1 MVSLPSNHMVKA
13 LLDCYYL
20 NALNLHHIFLEK
32 LSSKQRLKVK
42 IFIIDTNN
50 CLNRIISSLNP
61 LHKELTP
68 RFWLVNTFSN
78 CFLFNIAE
86 CKVNDYK
93 NIHLQKLNDIF
104 IDFLQNSKTVVIISD
119 ASTKN
124 NVTMSIAHVYSSQNI
139 VAKTIYHAV
148 NVTSTEVELFAIRYG
163 INQAIQVT
171 DVLYIIVVADAI
183 YLMRYIFNL
192 LTHSYQ
198 I

>member
-1 MVSLPSNHMVKA
+1 
-13 LLDCYYL
+13 
-20 NALNLHHIFLEK
+20 
-32 LSSKQRLKVK
+32 
-42 IFIIDTNN
+42 
-50 CLNRIISSLNP
+50 
-61 LHKELTP
+61 
-68 RFWLVNTFSN
+68 
-78 CFLFNIAE
+78 
-86 CKVNDYK
+86 
-93 NIHLQKLNDIF
+93 
-104 IDFLQNSKTVVIISD
+104 
-119 ASTKN
+119 
-124 NVTMSIAHVYSSQNI
+124 MSIAHVYSSQNI

>member
-1 MVSLPSNHMVKA
+1 MASLPSNHMVKA
-13 LLDCYYL
+13 LLDCHYL
-20 NALNLHHIFLEK
+20 NASNLHHLSLEK

-50 CLNRIISSLNP
+50 CLNGIIPSFNP
-61 LHKELTP
+61 LYKELTS
-68 RFWLVNTFSN
+68 RFWLVDIFSN

-93 NIHLQKLNDIF
+93 NAYLQKLNDIF

-124 NVTMSIAHVYSSQNI
+124 NVTMSIAHVYSGQNI
-139 VAKTIYHAV
+139 VAKTIYHTV

-163 INQAIQVT
+163 IN
-171 DVLYIIVVADAI
+171 
-183 YLMRYIFNL
+183 
-192 LTHSYQ
+192 
-198 I
+198 